1 MKHEETT
8 SIYTAN
14 DGCLII
20 RKKDGFLM
28 GDCIDLG
35 SADSIDNYMDKE
47 FSKEEL
53 DAYYTSIK
61 NDHQRPN
68 EDFINPLSIVTEE

>member
-1 MKHEETT
+1 MKNKKNTNLYIADE
-8 SIYTAN
+8 
-14 DGCLII
+14 GCLII

-53 DAYYTSIK
+53 DAYYTSKK